1 MSLSGLYKIW
11 LNTNQDL
18 NYYFENLF
26 EPSLE
31 LLRKRVETTHGVCL
45 FKDGKPKYDGLFVP
59 VGYSLETVALIP
71 CLFQTDHITLAYSE
85 SAGRFYRK
93 MEPIIRRNIARF
105 CPTVKVES
113 MSLTAI
119 DHKTVETS
127 VLRWIDTMT
136 KGYGLSLAQ
145 IALDITGGT
154 KPMTVGIQNIAQAL
168 SIDAYY
174 LKVDYDEDTQSP
186 IPGTEHLLQM
196 SRGLVDDKFVFVV
209 MPFADEFRNIYE
221 LGIKK
226 AIEAGGNTCGRV
238 DEEIFL
244 GGIMDKIRENIAKA
258 RFIVADISVYNPN
271 VYYELGLAEG
281 MQKDIIM
288 LTSNVDTLPFDLKHK
303 RVIPYN
309 PNNINQLKID
319 LENNLRELQK

>member
-1 MSLSGLYKIW
+1 MSLSGLYQIW
-11 LNTNQDL
+11 LRKNQDL

-31 LLRKRVETTHGVCL
+31 LLRERVETTHGVHL
-45 FKDGKPKYDGLFVP
+45 FKDGKSKYEGLFVP

-71 CLFQTDHITLAYSE
+71 CLFQTDHVTLAYSE
-85 SAGRFYRK
+85 SAGGFYRK

-105 CPTVKVES
+105 CPKVKVES
-113 MSLTAI
+113 MSITAI
-119 DHKTVETS
+119 DNKTVETG

-154 KPMTVGIQNIAQAL
+154 KPVAVGIQNIAQAL
-168 SIDAYY
+168 NIDAYY
-174 LKVDYDEDTQSP
+174 LNVDYDEATRSP

-196 SRGLVDDKFVFVV
+196 SSGLVDDKFVFVV
-209 MPFADEFRNIYE
+209 MPFVDEFRNIYE

-244 GGIMDKIRENIAKA
+244 GGIMDKIRGNIAKA

>member
-1 MSLSGLYKIW
+1 MSLLGHYKIW
-11 LNTNQDL
+11 LQKNQDL

-45 FKDGKPKYDGLFVP
+45 FKDGKPKYERLFVP
-59 VGYSLETVALIP
+59 VGFSLETVALIP
-71 CLFQTDHITLAYSE
+71 CLFQTAHVTLAYSE
-85 SAGRFYRK
+85 LSGRFYRK
-93 MEPIIRRNIARF
+93 MEPTIRRNIARF
-105 CPTVKVES
+105 CPTAKVES
-113 MSLTAI
+113 MPITAV
-119 DHKTVETS
+119 DNKTVETG

-154 KPMTVGIQNIAQAL
+154 KPMAVGIQNIAQAL
-168 SIDAYY
+168 NIDAYY
-174 LKVDYDEDTQSP
+174 LNVDYDDDTQSP

-196 SRGLVDDKFVFVV
+196 TRCLVDDKFVFVV
-209 MPFADEFRNIYE
+209 MPFADEFQNIYE

-226 AIEAGGNTCGRV
+226 AVEAGGNTCMRV

-258 RFIVADISVYNPN
+258 RFIVADVSVYNPN

-309 PNNINQLKID
+309 PNNINHLKID

>member
-1 MSLSGLYKIW
+1 
-11 LNTNQDL
+11 
-18 NYYFENLF
+18 
-26 EPSLE
+26 
-31 LLRKRVETTHGVCL
+31 
-45 FKDGKPKYDGLFVP
+45 
-59 VGYSLETVALIP
+59 
-71 CLFQTDHITLAYSE
+71 
-85 SAGRFYRK
+85 
-93 MEPIIRRNIARF
+93 
-105 CPTVKVES
+105 
-113 MSLTAI
+113 
-119 DHKTVETS
+119 
-127 VLRWIDTMT
+127 MT

-154 KPMTVGIQNIAQAL
+154 KPMAVGIQNIAQAL
-168 SIDAYY
+168 NIDAYY

-196 SRGLVDDKFVFVV
+196 SRSFVDDKLVFVV
-209 MPFADEFRNIYE
+209 MPFVDEFRNIYE

>member
-1 MSLSGLYKIW
+1 MSLSGLYQIW
-11 LNTNQDL
+11 LRKNQDL

-26 EPSLE
+26 EPSLD

-45 FKDGKPKYDGLFVP
+45 FKDGKPKYEGLFVP
-59 VGYSLETVALIP
+59 VGYALETVALIP

-85 SAGRFYRK
+85 SAGRFYRR
-93 MEPIIRRNIARF
+93 MEPIIRRNIAKF
-105 CPTVKVES
+105 CPTVKLES
-113 MSLTAI
+113 MSITAI
-119 DHKTVETS
+119 DNKTVETG

-154 KPMTVGIQNIAQAL
+154 KPMAVGIQNIAQAL
-168 SIDAYY
+168 NIDAYY

-196 SRGLVDDKFVFVV
+196 SRGLVNDKFVFVV